1 MDYLIVSMQGQTA
14 LHVACKYAGK
24 ESFISL
30 IDIFKEVCTDMA
42 EVRNR
47 QQNDILLTNKVLR
60 IMLKAITKMVW
71 YYKLTDTKRT
81 KNMRFYPFAMVY
93 RIASFQIVV
102 FCFLKKEKKL

>member
-24 ESFISL
+24 EGFISL

-47 QQNDILLTNKVLR
+47 QQNDI
-60 IMLKAITKMVW
+60 
-71 YYKLTDTKRT
+71 
-81 KNMRFYPFAMVY
+81 
-93 RIASFQIVV
+93 
-102 FCFLKKEKKL
+102 